1 MTSQGTVADID
12 FDNVLRIADIV
23 KPREGKQMSF
33 QYLMSY
39 FTSSVAVENLE
50 DVQHLLQEHELF
62 EAHPNFHIVTKQGHL
77 ITRHW
82 LEIRGKGDT
91 TSLEQR
97 AAYDRAINDA
107 EQIMK
112 KLKTAQLAAQEAIR
126 NHEDLNQVRQQYDPA
141 IQQLQ
146 TQVTLRERIKLQSRA
161 IEQQRMAQKR
171 AQQQEKLA
179 KDLKKLAS
187 PTNKRPNSSMHFRRQ
202 RLWPKQPLVEQKTP
216 LKPNNRRN
224 GTLPRLVQMRLKPA

>member
-1 MTSQGTVADID
+1 
-12 FDNVLRIADIV
+12 
-23 KPREGKQMSF
+23 PREGKQMSF
-33 QYLMSY
+33 HYLMSY

-112 KLKTAQLAAQEAIR
+112 KLETAQLAAQEAIR

-146 TQVTLRERIKLQSRA
+146 TQVTTLRERIKLQSRA

-171 AQQQEKLA
+171 SAQQQEKLA
-179 KDLKKLAS
+179 KDLEEARKSYEQAAEQFDALQAAASLA
-187 PTNKRPNSSMHFRRQ
+187 
-202 RLWPKQPLVEQKTP
+202 
-216 LKPNNRRN
+216 
-224 GTLPRLVQMRLKPA
+224 